1 MIPIYFTEDFE
12 TDSISNLLDRISY
25 VINETDKACVIYLDS
40 LGGSWSAY
48 RALLHYINENKARIS
63 IVVTDQASSVAFDLI
78 YNFEGNI
85 TILDGS
91 YSIVHRLSSRFSDS
105 KLHDTSSMDY
115 KAKKNLDSLNT
126 PYSFLDKYEKED
138 FLNGKDVFLDSD
150 RLKEI
155 LEDKDYDK
163 L

>member
-1 MIPIYFTEDFE
+1 MIPVYFTEDFE
-12 TDSISNLLDRISY
+12 ADSIAVLLDRIS
-25 VINETDKACVIYLDS
+25 IILNETDKDCILYLDS

-48 RALLHYINENKARIS
+48 RALLHYLNANKARIS

-78 YNFEGNI
+78 YNFEGVI

-115 KAKKNLDSLNT
+115 KVKKNLDDLNT
-126 PYSFLDKYEKED
+126 PYSFFDKHETED
-138 FLNGKDVFLDSD
+138 FLNGKDVFLDSN

-155 LEDKDYDK
+155 LDRKNN
-163 L
+163 